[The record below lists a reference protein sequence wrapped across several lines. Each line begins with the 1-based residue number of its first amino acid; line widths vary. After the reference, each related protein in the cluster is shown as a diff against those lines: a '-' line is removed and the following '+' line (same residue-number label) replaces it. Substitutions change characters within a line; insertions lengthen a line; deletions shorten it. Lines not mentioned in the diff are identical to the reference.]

1 MTKKPKLKAPLSS
14 DIEQYRQL
22 VELSPA
28 AIGIL
33 QNNKIVFINASG
45 AKLLGTDTP
54 EQLTGKPLQDFTH
67 PDHRKAMLK
76 QFKQILKGEN
86 ENESFELKFLGTKG
100 SAIDIEVMASR
111 FTHNKKPAIQFTFN
125 EISRRKK
132 MEELILQ
139 SRHDWEDTF
148 HAITDAITIHDKD
161 FNIVY
166 ANKAAQQILKLPAL
180 DNHFVHKCFKFYHGT
195 TKPPEGCPSCDCLK
209 TGKPANFEIFEPHLN
224 MYIEIRSMPRLNNN
238 NELIGLI
245 HIARDVTERKEA
257 EKEIQKAKDE
267 LELRV
272 EERTSELRISNEQLM
287 EEANER
293 KIAVEALQKSEKEY
307 RNLSQQFNTLLD
319 GIPDNL
325 VLLSPE
331 LRIMWA
337 NKAAAKVFGKDV
349 SKLKGEYCYGICCNI
364 FSPCENCPTSK
375 SFLSGKEETAEI
387 LTCEGKVWDIRAF
400 PIKDQ
405 DGNVKSVIELAGD
418 ITEKINLRAGAM
430 RTKHLASLGEL
441 AAGVAHE
448 INNPINNIINYAQ
461 LLIDEAKEKEIDT
474 DNEISRRIIR
484 DSERI
489 AAIVRSL
496 LSFARFRKEDKVNIS
511 LSDIF
516 SDTLSLTSAQIRKDG
531 IDLTINIPDKPIK
544 ISAHPQLIQQVFLNI
559 ISNSRYAL
567 NQKFPGTDKNK
578 VLEIECERINDN
590 NKPFVEIIFN
600 DQGTGI
606 PRDILEKILNPFFST
621 KPTHIG
627 TGLGL
632 SISHGII
639 SEHGGKFMV
648 ESIEG
653 DFTKITI
660 YLPEALSENE
670 CKNINN

>member
-1 MTKKPKLKAPLSS
+1 MLMTNKSKMKAPLSS
-14 DIEQYRQL
+14 SIEQYRQL
-22 VELSPA
+22 VELSPV

-45 AKLLGTDTP
+45 AKLLGTDAP
-54 EQLTGKPLQDFTH
+54 EELTGKPLQDFTH
-67 PDHRKAMLK
+67 PDYRKAMLK
-76 QFKQILKGEN
+76 QFKKILIGEN
-86 ENESFELKFLGTKG
+86 ENESFELKFLESEG
-100 SAIDIEVMASR
+100 ADIDIEVMASR
-111 FTHNKKPAIQFTFN
+111 FTHNKKPAIQFTFS
-125 EISRRKK
+125 EITKRKK

-148 HAITDAITIHDKD
+148 HAITDSITIHDKD

-166 ANKAAQQILKLPAL
+166 ANKAAEKMLKLPAL
-180 DNHFVHKCFKFYHGT
+180 DNHFEHKCFKFYHGT
-195 TKPPEGCPSCDCLK
+195 KKPPEGCPSCNCLK
-209 TGKPANFEIFEPHLN
+209 SGKPANFEIFEPHLN
-224 MYIEIRSMPRLNNN
+224 IYIEIRSMPRLNSN

-272 EERTSELRISNEQLM
+272 KERTSELMITNEHLM
-287 EEANER
+287 EEVYER

-307 RNLSQQFNTLLD
+307 RNLSQQFNTLLN

-325 VLLSPE
+325 VLLSPD

-387 LTCEGKVWDIRAF
+387 LTSDGKVWDIRAF

-405 DGNVKSVIELAGD
+405 AGNVKSVIELAGD

-461 LLIDEAKEKEIDT
+461 LLIDEAKEIDT

-496 LSFARFRKEDKVNIS
+496 LSFARFRKEDKVNIA
-511 LSDIF
+511 LHDIF

-531 IDLTINIPDKPIK
+531 IDLTINIPDEPIK

-567 NQKFPGTDKNK
+567 NQKFPGTDKDK
-578 VLEIECERINDN
+578 VLEIECERTNDN

-600 DQGTGI
+600 DRGTGI

-660 YLPEALSENE
+660 YLPEALSDNE
-670 CKNINN
+670 CKNPNN